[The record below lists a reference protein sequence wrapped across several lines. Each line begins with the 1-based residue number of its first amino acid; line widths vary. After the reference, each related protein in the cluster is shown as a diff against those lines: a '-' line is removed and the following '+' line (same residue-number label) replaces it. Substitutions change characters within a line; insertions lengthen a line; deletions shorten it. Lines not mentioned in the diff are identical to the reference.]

1 MAGHVKH
8 PDERVRKRLRRKVAI
23 RKYISGTAE
32 RPRLSVFRSAKHIY
46 AQAIDDTTGAVL
58 AAASDLEAAV
68 KAAGEGKDKKG
79 RAREVGKAIGAKLL
93 AKQVTTVSS
102 TATATSTT
110 AASPRSPMAPARPV
124 SRSEAGGLSQ
134 RPSPSIRWG
143 PHPKRSED
151 HERPDDLRA
160 FGVSGG
166 VMKRGSFAKTQVA
179 GWGSL
184 ATRPQG
190 SVRGTPP
197 PPVAIRRPRA
207 PG

>member
-93 AKQVTTVSS
+93 AKQVTTVVFDRNGYLYHGRV
-102 TATATSTT
+102 AQVADG
-110 AASPRSPMAPARPV
+110 AR
-124 SRSEAGGLSQ
+124 EAGL
-134 RPSPSIRWG
+134 
-143 PHPKRSED
+143 
-151 HERPDDLRA
+151 A
-160 FGVSGG
+160 F
-166 VMKRGSFAKTQVA
+166 
-179 GWGSL
+179 
-184 ATRPQG
+184 
-190 SVRGTPP
+190 
-197 PPVAIRRPRA
+197 
-207 PG
+207 